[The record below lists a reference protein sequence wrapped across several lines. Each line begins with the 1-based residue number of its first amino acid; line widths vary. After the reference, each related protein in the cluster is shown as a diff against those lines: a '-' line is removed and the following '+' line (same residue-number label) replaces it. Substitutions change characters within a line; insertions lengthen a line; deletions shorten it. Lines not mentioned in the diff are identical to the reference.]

1 MFLTSLPEGG
11 RKYTTSVSVNC
22 QIQLWQRW
30 QLQVSDSVA
39 QQMVFSCYYNVPWNG
54 VAFFKAF
61 RLRKRKP
68 QRCAFKEEYERWGTK
83 QWTQGSYIQFHAR
96 TFVKCKCITKTNVLK
111 SWRYFSDNWGEE
123 IRMSDFFSFIHGNYQ
138 YFFFPSLLHLGKDIK
153 ENMKKIYRYSG
164 IRKTVKSILSNWM
177 NWIWS
182 NCAS

>member
-1 MFLTSLPEGG
+1 MTIWSKTFSFKASSHIFLTSLPEGG

-68 QRCAFKEEYERWGTK
+68 QRCAFKEEYEGWGTK

-123 IRMSDFFSFIHGNYQ
+123 IRMSDSFRLHTWQLPI
-138 YFFFPSLLHLGKDIK
+138 FLFPSLLHLLFFFFLR
-153 ENMKKIYRYSG
+153 KIWANIS
-164 IRKTVKSILSNWM
+164 RK
-177 NWIWS
+177 IWR
-182 NCAS
+182 NL